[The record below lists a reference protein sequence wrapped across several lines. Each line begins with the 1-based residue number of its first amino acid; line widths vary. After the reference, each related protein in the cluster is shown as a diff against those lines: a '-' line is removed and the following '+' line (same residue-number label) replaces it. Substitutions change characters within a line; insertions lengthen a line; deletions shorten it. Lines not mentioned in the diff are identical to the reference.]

1 MSLIENINDKNN
13 KEDNEWIA
21 VKSFNNVSNNS
32 NQEILN
38 LVSLSVENEK
48 VKHIFLKLPNKV
60 ITYSYL
66 KYRLF
71 WLLVNITVL

>member
-1 MSLIENINDKNN
+1 MSLIENINDKSN

-48 VKHIFLKLPNKV
+48 VKHAFFFKFQIK
-60 ITYSYL
+60 
-66 KYRLF
+66 
-71 WLLVNITVL
+71 